1 MAARCR
7 HENKHSEKDETNKL
21 NQQTQQEAN
30 VFVLS
35 GRVNSRESHGACE
48 QDVAFLGACFEG
60 PEPRPVKSPRAFE
73 EAAYR
78 SKIRPSHVK
87 CPQKRQ
93 TVKTHWF
100 TRVANQD
107 FEVSTGVK
115 RSMRALYNKLTK
127 AILECERKYKELK
140 AGGN

>member
-1 MAARCR
+1 MFSCSQVETILEKATGLVKKTWRSWVPVSKARN
-7 HENKHSEKDETNKL
+7 HVQSK
-21 NQQTQQEAN
+21 A
-30 VFVLS
+30 
-35 GRVNSRESHGACE
+35 RE
-48 QDVAFLGACFEG
+48 
-60 PEPRPVKSPRAFE
+60 AFE

-87 CPQKRQ
+87 CPLKRQ

-140 AGGN
+140 ARKK